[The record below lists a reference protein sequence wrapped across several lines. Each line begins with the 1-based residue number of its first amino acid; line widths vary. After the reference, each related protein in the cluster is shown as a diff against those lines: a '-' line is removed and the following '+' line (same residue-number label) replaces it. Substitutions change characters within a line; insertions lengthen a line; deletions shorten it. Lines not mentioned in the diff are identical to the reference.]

1 MKTVLLSYLFVAA
14 GGALGAM
21 ARFALNVFMQRDTPF
36 PWGTLAAN
44 LLGCLA
50 MGIIAYLVAA
60 SSWFN
65 EAGVIPDQYRLLFAV
80 GFCGS
85 FPTLSGRAVRLVFLH
100 GRDDGGRFC
109 LLLPGVHRHAGAG
122 AASRRLTPSS
132 RIVMI
137 RSSHSPCS
145 GFISTERRQVTVSV
159 VASIS
164 GA

>member
-1 MKTVLLSYLFVAA
+1 MKAIALSYLFVAI

-21 ARFALNVFMQRDTPF
+21 ARFALNVFLQRDTPF

-50 MGIIAYLVAA
+50 MGVIAYLVAA

-65 EAGVIPDQYRLLFAV
+65 DSGLVPDQYRLLFAV

-85 FPTLSGRAVRLVFLH
+85 FTTLSALVMVLLTMLQRGELF
-100 GRDDGGRFC
+100 GTFAYMTVSMVGGFAC
-109 LLLPGVHRHAGAG
+109 FYL
-122 AASRRLTPSS
+122 
-132 RIVMI
+132 
-137 RSSHSPCS
+137 
-145 GFISTERRQVTVSV
+145 GFIVTRALSP
-159 VASIS
+159 IP